1 MTREAADP
9 GHSMLDT
16 LGFHR
21 RVSVE
26 GGRATVEFM
35 AGLHMCHSG
44 GVVQGGFVTAWIDAA
59 MAHAVMSLGRPDVAP
74 ASLELK
80 VSFFAPVRPGLVVAE
95 GWVERPG
102 KSTCFAEGVL
112 RNEAGEVLAKA
123 SSNIR
128 LASLAKVVAGSREA
142 LARA

>member
-1 MTREAADP
+1 MTQETF
-9 GHSMLDT
+9 GSSVLDT

-21 RVSVE
+21 RVSAE
-26 GGRATVEFM
+26 GGRAAIEFV

-59 MAHAVMSLGRPDVAP
+59 MAQAVFSLGRPDVAP
-74 ASLELK
+74 VSLELK
-80 VSFFAPVRPGLVVAE
+80 ISFFEPVRPGLVIAE
-95 GWVERPG
+95 AWVERPG

-112 RNEAGEVLAKA
+112 KNERGEVLAK
-123 SSNIR
+123 SSSTIR